1 VVGDGPGL
9 SKPGD
14 SGEMPRGFGAAP
26 TPPPP
31 PQPGWT
37 LVPDGTVLQPPP
49 GAVGAAHGVPYGYGF
64 GGAPPFAKPST
75 NLVGAI
81 LATLFCCL
89 PTGIV
94 AIVFAAQVDSKWNVG
109 DWHGAKDASRKAQMW
124 ANVSLGL
131 AILGALGYGA
141 LFAVGSNGGSG
152 Y

>member
-1 VVGDGPGL
+1 MVGDGPNL

-14 SGEMPRGFGAAP
+14 SGEMPRGFGVPA
-26 TPPPP
+26 PPPP

-37 LVPDGTVLQPPP
+37 HVPDGTVIQPPP
-49 GAVGAAHGVPYGYGF
+49 GAGATHGVPYGYGF
-64 GGAPPFAKPST
+64 GGSPPFAKPST

-94 AIVFAAQVDSKWNVG
+94 AIVYAAQVDTKWNVG
-109 DWHGAKDASRKAQMW
+109 DWHGAKEASKKAQMW

-131 AILGALGYGA
+131 GILAILAYVA
-141 LFAVGSNGGSG
+141 LFAVGENSGSG